1 MKEHILLMIKMLD
14 NDDLR
19 DERVTQLANI
29 GPQDV
34 PTTSSYNVPR
44 TSPKDP
50 MWLSQRRPELTS

>member
-50 MWLSQRRPELTS
+50 M